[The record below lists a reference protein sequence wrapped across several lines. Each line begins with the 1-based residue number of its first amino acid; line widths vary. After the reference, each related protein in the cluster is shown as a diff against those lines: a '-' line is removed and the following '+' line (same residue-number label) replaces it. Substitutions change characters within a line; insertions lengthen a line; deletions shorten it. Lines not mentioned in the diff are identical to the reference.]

1 MSKST
6 IAEKSRISRVGLAA
20 AAGQTPIVS
29 DGISIQ
35 NGHGALFAIQM
46 GTIAATGVVTIKGE
60 RSDDNSSFEDI
71 LGSEIILAPADSDGV
86 AILEISEVSKKWARV
101 TVTRTI
107 ADSTI
112 DSILAIATGPQISP
126 VGNDASVV
134 DQVLIGSATAG
145 TP

>member
-1 MSKST
+1 
-6 IAEKSRISRVGLAA
+6 
-20 AAGQTPIVS
+20 
-29 DGISIQ
+29 
-35 NGHGALFAIQM
+35 M